1 MSIVEIAEQVTD
13 KDSFIKFLQALN
25 EDLSNN
31 GEEWENPE
39 LDRYIEAMK
48 GYLNASTESSINKV
62 DFTPSWSLFAK
73 IMVAASIYE

>member
-1 MSIVEIAEQVTD
+1 MDIVEIAEQVTD

-25 EDLSNN
+25 EDFSNN
-31 GEEWENPE
+31 KEEWENPE
-39 LDRYIEAMK
+39 LDRYIEAME
-48 GYLNASTESSINKV
+48 GYLHGSTEDSINKV